1 MPENEKPPARR
12 VDVYCGFHI
21 YHHYAQ
27 VEEQTEAFEQ
37 IAEVVEEAPE
47 SEPASGDT
55 PVSEG
60 EDVLAKYRE
69 LYLQNED
76 MVGWIK
82 VEDTNINYPVVQSVN
97 EPNFY
102 LKHKFDKTYSAYGCP
117 YVQENCD
124 VQKPSD
130 NIIIYGH
137 HMNDGSMFTGLM
149 KYRNKSF
156 WEGHKTITFDTLTD
170 RHQYEVI
177 AVFKTV
183 VYTDSSDSFKYY
195 EFTDAENAAEF
206 DAYVAK
212 CKELSLYDTGVSA
225 EYGDKLISLSTCEYS
240 RNNGRLVVVAKRV
253 D

>member
-1 MPENEKPPARR
+1 MRKRNIQKIVRFNRKE
-12 VDVYCGFHI
+12 
-21 YHHYAQ
+21 AQ
-27 VEEQTEAFEQ
+27 DLAAKAKKACLSEAGL
-37 IAEVVEEAPE
+37 IRLLIRGY
-47 SEPASGDT
+47 EP
-55 PVSEG
+55 
-60 EDVLAKYRE
+60 
-69 LYLQNED
+69 
-76 MVGWIK
+76 
-82 VEDTNINYPVVQSVN
+82 
-97 EPNFY
+97 
-102 LKHKFDKTYSAYGCP
+102 KTYSAYGCP

-183 VYTDSSDSFKYY
+183 VYTNSSDSFKYY
-195 EFTDAENAAEF
+195 EFTDAENVAEF

-212 CKELSLYDTGVSA
+212 CKELFLYDTGVSA
-225 EYGDKLISLSTCEYS
+225 A
-240 RNNGRLVVVAKRV
+240 RVRL
-253 D
+253 